1 MALHRGAL
9 LLLALALLHGA
20 SALKLF
26 GHDFRGGASDQPCT
40 GAQVSLR
47 PSAATAH
54 LRRRACDRA
63 LAAACLTT
71 ARARRGPAT

>member
-26 GHDFRGGASDQPCT
+26 GHDFRGGALDQPCT
-40 GAQVSLR
+40 GAQVRLR
-47 PSAATAH
+47 P
-54 LRRRACDRA
+54 
-63 LAAACLTT
+63 
-71 ARARRGPAT
+71 